1 MEQRELTLAPESVGL
16 RLDRWLGMPCMGQK
30 IVSAA

>member
-16 RLDRWLGMPCMGQK
+16 RLDRWLN
-30 IVSAA
+30 SARIFPAASCKT